1 MEREGQRFEGIEQIR
16 ELATKYAMLS
26 SEISELNRQRKELK
40 EMINDIVAAVG
51 IEKEIEVITKYGVV
65 KISPRFK
72 ISIR

>member
-26 SEISELNRQRKELK
+26 SEISGLNRQRKKLK
-40 EMINDIVAAVG
+40 EMMNDIVAAVG
-51 IEKEIEVITKYGVV
+51 IEKEIEVITQYGVV

>member
-26 SEISELNRQRKELK
+26 SEISGLNRQRKELK

>member
-26 SEISELNRQRKELK
+26 SEISGLNRQRKELK

-51 IEKEIEVITKYGVV
+51 IEKEVEVITQYGVV